1 MNVNRLTVLCG
12 SVMFVL
18 YTMKRVLVI
27 EDDETVREVL
37 RSFLGQKGFEVTL
50 AQNGESGLDLLRA
63 EKFDLIFTDLVMPGI
78 SGMEVLKEVVASKIA
93 VPVVVMTAFGTVQTA
108 VEAMRIGAFDYITK
122 PFNLD
127 ELMIV
132 LDKALA
138 VAKLQKENIMLK
150 MQLKNKYNF
159 EGLVGDSPSMQVVY
173 ELIEKIADTDSTV
186 LITGESGTGKE
197 LIAKTIHYNNLSRAG
212 GPFVPLNCSAIPR
225 ELLESEL
232 FGHEK
237 GAFTGAINTR
247 IGRFELAQGGTLLLD
262 EVGELDPSLQVKLL
276 RILQE
281 REFERVGGVKTIKVD
296 VRILAATN
304 KDLEKVTKE
313 GKFREDLFYRLNV
326 IPLHLPPLRQRV
338 EDIALLTAHFI
349 KAFSQKRK
357 REPFTFSSDAM
368 NCLLK
373 YHWPGNVRELENL
386 VERLTILV
394 SNKVVTIAD
403 LPEKFRQTTN
413 ADIEQTRN
421 VQMTQKKAEP
431 VDMHL
436 APVPGV
442 VEFGDGD
449 IDFNKIVGTLERNL
463 IMKALEKAG
472 GVRSKAAQLLKL
484 NRTTL
489 LEKMKKMGIDMKN
502 P

>member
-1 MNVNRLTVLCG
+1 MSVNRLTVMKS

-18 YTMKRVLVI
+18 KIMKRVLVI

-37 RSFLGQKGFEVTL
+37 RTFLGQKGFEVTL
-50 AQNGESGLDLLRA
+50 APNGESGLDLLRA
-63 EKFDLIFTDLVMPGI
+63 EKFDLVFTDLVMPGI
-78 SGMEVLKEVVASKIA
+78 SGMEVLNEVVASKIA

-132 LDKALA
+132 LDKALS

-197 LIAKTIHYNNLSRAG
+197 LIAKTIHYNSLSRAG
-212 GPFVPLNCSAIPR
+212 GPFVPLNCAAIPKD
-225 ELLESEL
+225 LLESEL

-349 KAFSQKRK
+349 EEFSRKRK
-357 REPFTFSSDAM
+357 REVFTFSPDAM
-368 NCLLK
+368 RCLLK
-373 YHWPGNVRELENL
+373 YPWPGNVRELENL
-386 VERLTILV
+386 IERLTILV
-394 SNKVVTIAD
+394 SSKVVTVAD
-403 LPEKFRQTTN
+403 LPEKFHQPVIADMERTGGALKQPEQAAQTPTPESFKN
-413 ADIEQTRN
+413 AT
-421 VQMTQKKAEP
+421 M
-431 VDMHL
+431 
-436 APVPGV
+436 
-442 VEFGDGD
+442 EFGESG
-449 IDFNKIVGTLERNL
+449 IDLNMMVSDLERNL
-463 IMKALEKAG
+463 IMQALEKAG
-472 GVRSKAAQLLKL
+472 GVRIKAAQLLKL

-489 LEKMKKMGIDMKN
+489 LEKMKKMGIDTKKT
-502 P
+502 